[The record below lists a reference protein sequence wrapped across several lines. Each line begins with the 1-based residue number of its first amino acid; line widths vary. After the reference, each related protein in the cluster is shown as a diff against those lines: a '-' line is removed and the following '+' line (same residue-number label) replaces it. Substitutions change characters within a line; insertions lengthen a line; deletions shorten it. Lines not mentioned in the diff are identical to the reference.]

1 MTEDNKEQLRA
12 TLKRVK
18 EGLRITKVVATR
30 SVKSPRGDHFVGFSA
45 QFDTVQDD
53 VSGPGAD
60 TVDVMDEDG
69 TPLGA
74 LTLKEARTACALLQM
89 QADIA
94 AVEGA
99 AAGGDISKEKRDVE
113 VARIRR
119 SFAGLVAEIVGG

>member
-1 MTEDNKEQLRA
+1 MTDESKDQIRE

-18 EGLRITKVVATR
+18 DGLRITKVVATR

-45 QFDTVQDD
+45 QFDSVQDD

-60 TVDVMDEDG
+60 TVNVSGENG

-74 LTLKEARTACALLQM
+74 MTLKEARTACVLLQM

-99 AAGGDISKEKRDVE
+99 AAGGDISKDMRDVE
-113 VARIRR
+113 VSKIRR
-119 SFAGLVAEIVGG
+119 SFANLVAEIIGG